1 MEHQA
6 IQHKHIIIRAECNN
20 PPMWPDDAIAWW
32 NKLVVDIGMKKL
44 DIKHNPI
51 CGYVDTPGNSGLT
64 IAGIIETSHIAMHV
78 WDELDPALIQLDVYT
93 CSSLDTSV
101 VMKALEQF
109 EPVGIETKFLDREHA
124 LNDNS

>member
-44 DIKHNPI
+44 DVENNPI

-109 EPVGIETKFLDREHA
+109 EPVGIETKFLDREYA

>member
-109 EPVGIETKFLDREHA
+109 EPVGIETKFLDREYA

>member
-1 MEHQA
+1 MQHQA
-6 IQHKHIIIRAECNN
+6 IQHTHIIIRAECNN

-44 DIKHNPI
+44 DVEHNPI

-109 EPVGIETKFLDREHA
+109 EPVGIETKFLDREYA

>member
-44 DIKHNPI
+44 DVEHNPI

-109 EPVGIETKFLDREHA
+109 EPVGIETKFLDREYA
-124 LNDNS
+124 LDDNS

>member
-44 DIKHNPI
+44 DVEHNPI

-101 VMKALEQF
+101 VMKALEEF
-109 EPVGIETKFLDREHA
+109 EPVGIETKFLDREYA

>member
-1 MEHQA
+1 MDHKA

-20 PPMWPDDAIAWW
+20 PPMWPDDAVAWW
-32 NKLVVDIGMKKL
+32 NQLVKDIGMKKL
-44 DIKHNPI
+44 DVDHNPI

-93 CSSLDTSV
+93 CSSLDTKV

-109 EPVGIETKFLDREHA
+109 DPVGIETKLLDREYA
-124 LNDNS
+124 LDEKS

>member
-1 MEHQA
+1 MQHQA

-44 DIKHNPI
+44 DVEHNPI

-109 EPVGIETKFLDREHA
+109 EPVGIETKFLDREYA
-124 LNDNS
+124 LDDNS

>member
-6 IQHKHIIIRAECNN
+6 IQHKHIIVRAECNN
-20 PPMWPDDAIAWW
+20 PPMWPDDAVAWW
-32 NKLVVDIGMKKL
+32 NQLVKDIGMKKL
-44 DIKHNPI
+44 DVEHNPI

-93 CSSLDTSV
+93 CSSLDTKV
-101 VMKALEQF
+101 VMKALEEF
-109 EPVGIETKFLDREHA
+109 DPVGIETKLLDREYA
-124 LNDNS
+124 LDDNT